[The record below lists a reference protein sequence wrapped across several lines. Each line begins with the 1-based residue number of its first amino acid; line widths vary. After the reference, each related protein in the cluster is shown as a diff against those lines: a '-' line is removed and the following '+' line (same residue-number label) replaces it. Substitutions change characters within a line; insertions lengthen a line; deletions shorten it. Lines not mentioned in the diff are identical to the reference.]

1 MSEREDCRRCGGPFF
16 VIGNIVPVIQ
26 KRSAGMRT
34 AAYNVDVASDRRR
47 RKNVPGHITKET
59 VYGQENAFYL

>member
-26 KRSAGMRT
+26 KRSAGMHTCANRK
-34 AAYNVDVASDRRR
+34 SR
-47 RKNVPGHITKET
+47 RKRILFTRNQKVLADCDISNEIT
-59 VYGQENAFYL
+59 G

>member
-26 KRSAGMRT
+26 KRSAGCIPVRIGK
-34 AAYNVDVASDRRR
+34 SRR
-47 RKNVPGHITKET
+47 
-59 VYGQENAFYL
+59 QENFVYQESKSACGLDLSMR